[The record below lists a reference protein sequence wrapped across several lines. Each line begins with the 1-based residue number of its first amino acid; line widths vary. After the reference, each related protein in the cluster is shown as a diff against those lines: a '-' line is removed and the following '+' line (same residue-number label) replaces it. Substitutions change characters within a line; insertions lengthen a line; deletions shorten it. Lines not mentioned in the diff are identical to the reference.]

1 MKTLQELKR
10 AIQNKQL
17 EDSLI
22 VLKWTDFSFI
32 AFEYLEAIANFKHL
46 DIRWIENFDNLVNH
60 IDDNLFDFSNIDY
73 LQVYVTDKFTT
84 KSTQQLEELKNVIIV
99 CKEVD
104 SNILE
109 FLKDKE
115 YYFEIPKLQE
125 WQILDYLKQSCKGL
139 SAPKIKWL
147 YDISGGNIYR
157 LDNEIKKISCFNE
170 KIQNE
175 VFDIIND
182 DNGYDDMTQNKI
194 YDLTN
199 AVLSKDLKQV
209 AIILKDIKN
218 MDVEGVGLVTILRKS
233 FKLVIGIQL
242 DRDASPEK
250 LGIKATQFNVVR
262 AKNCNKFNENKL
274 KSIYKFLVEF
284 DYNLKSGNL
293 DMSKDRLIDYIICE
307 VLS

>member
-1 MKTLQELKR
+1 M
-10 AIQNKQL
+10 
-17 EDSLI
+17 
-22 VLKWTDFSFI
+22 
-32 AFEYLEAIANFKHL
+32 
-46 DIRWIENFDNLVNH
+46 
-60 IDDNLFDFSNIDY
+60 
-73 LQVYVTDKFTT
+73 
-84 KSTQQLEELKNVIIV
+84 
-99 CKEVD
+99 
-104 SNILE
+104 
-109 FLKDKE
+109 
-115 YYFEIPKLQE
+115 
-125 WQILDYLKQSCKGL
+125 
-139 SAPKIKWL
+139 
-147 YDISGGNIYR
+147 
-157 LDNEIKKISCFNE
+157 
-170 KIQNE
+170 
-175 VFDIIND
+175 FDIIND

-274 KSIYKFLVEF
+274 RSIYKFLVEF